1 MIETAKTDDMAAYA
15 VALNNGGAQH
25 VLDALEPT
33 PVNAEEDN
41 GSMALFMGETGAKAE
56 TIEGGA
62 SDAAPT
68 EDNGAD
74 FAA

>member
-1 MIETAKTDDMAAYA
+1 MSAYA

-25 VLDALEPT
+25 VLDALEPVAT
-33 PVNAEEDN
+33 NAEEDN

-56 TIEGGA
+56 TIDGGP
-62 SDAAPT
+62 SEAAPA
-68 EDNGAD
+68 EDSGAD